1 MSESAAASRIVPDV
15 DQSLDAQRLRQ
26 PVKPRLWPLWLLI
39 LALMVAI
46 AALAAGFWLEREQ
59 LRSELERVGGE
70 ISNMH
75 ARLDSGDNAV
85 QDKITLV
92 QAQVSTLFQEQEQL
106 AMRFNAT
113 REELMSMIPA
123 SEDRVS
129 AEAIDT
135 LLEQIEAQQQTAS
148 MRDARLSALS
158 ASLDSLE
165 DTAKTQHA
173 ALDDDVARLEKSV
186 DRRADRDTA
195 ANEKRYAAL
204 SQTLEAL
211 ARKNAKLDDDL
222 RQLRQAQLALSAQL
236 EMLR

>member
-75 ARLDSGDNAV
+75 ARLDSGDSAV

>member
-59 LRSELERVGGE
+59 LRGELERVGGE

-75 ARLDSGDNAV
+75 ARLDSGDSAV

-165 DTAKTQHA
+165 DTAETQHA
-173 ALDDDVARLEKSV
+173 ALDDDVARLEKSI
-186 DRRADRDTA
+186 DRRADRDAA

>member
-75 ARLDSGDNAV
+75 ARLDSGDSAV

-113 REELMSMIPA
+113 RDELMSMIPA

-165 DTAKTQHA
+165 DTAETQHA
-173 ALDDDVARLEKSV
+173 ALDDDIARLEKSV

-204 SQTLEAL
+204 SQTLETL

>member
-75 ARLDSGDNAV
+75 ARLDSGDSAV

-113 REELMSMIPA
+113 RDELMSMIPA

-135 LLEQIEAQQQTAS
+135 LLEQVEAQQQTAS

-165 DTAKTQHA
+165 DTAETQHA

-186 DRRADRDTA
+186 DRRAA

-211 ARKNAKLDDDL
+211 ARKNAELDDDL

>member
-75 ARLDSGDNAV
+75 ARLDSGDSAV

-113 REELMSMIPA
+113 RDELMSMIPA

-165 DTAKTQHA
+165 DTAETQHA

-186 DRRADRDTA
+186 DRRADRDAA